1 MSLGEIIGDLS
12 AGVKTVADAYVG
24 IQTQRYT
31 LGLADKQQTIE
42 ELKATTGLLQQ
53 QNEAQR
59 LATQQAQAGSVS
71 FSIEKYKGW
80 IILAGVAFFGYKLLK

>member
-1 MSLGEIIGDLS
+1 MSLGDIIGDLS

-59 LATQQAQAGSVS
+59 LATQQAQAGSLGLGL
-71 FSIEKYKGW
+71 EQYKGW
-80 IILAGVAFFGYKLLK
+80 IILAAVAFFGYKLIK